1 LIDLPGLLTAS
12 RPVEGGFVA
21 TVPDTWLQGR
31 TAYGGLSSAFALEAA
46 RRVAPDLPPLRS
58 AQITFAGPLA
68 GEVTATARL
77 LRQGRNA
84 AFVQADVAGEAGV
97 GLTATF
103 VFMRA
108 MDSQVHVHDLPSPDV
123 PSPEHASDV
132 GQAHTPFAQNNMDVR
147 FALPRKPEPAPDVSR
162 WIRLKGREGLDPMV
176 ELLAVGDALP
186 PAVMPL
192 FKTRAP
198 VSSMT
203 WLVNLLTPAPVTR
216 DGWYLLRSTANYAE
230 NGCTSQSM
238 HIWNA
243 DGVPIAT
250 GMQSIALFG

>member
-1 LIDLPGLLTAS
+1 MIDLPGLLAAS
-12 RPVEGGFVA
+12 RPVESGFA
-21 TVPDTWLQGR
+21 TIVPDHWLQGR

-46 RRVAPDLPPLRS
+46 RRLAPDLPPLRS
-58 AQITFAGPLA
+58 AQITFAGPLS

-77 LRQGRNA
+77 LRRGRNA

-108 MDSQVHVHDLPSPDV
+108 MESQVHVNDMPSPDV
-123 PSPEHASDV
+123 PSPEDASEV
-132 GQAHTPFAQNNMDVR
+132 GVAHTPFAQHNMDLR
-147 FALPRKPEPAPDVSR
+147 HAMPRKPEPAPDLSR
-162 WIRLKGREGLDPMV
+162 WVRLKGRDGLDPMV
-176 ELLAVGDALP
+176 ELLALGDALP

-192 FKTRAP
+192 FTSRAP

-243 DGVPIAT
+243 DGEPIAT